1 MHLFLISLL
10 HFSIMYAL
18 EVIYICFICVVEM
31 LYNSVLQWSLTGSM
45 FNGVTFLCLKFV
57 MVGVLTP
64 FIFTSTLSI

>member
-31 LYNSVLQWSLTGSM
+31 LYNSVLQ
-45 FNGVTFLCLKFV
+45 
-57 MVGVLTP
+57 
-64 FIFTSTLSI
+64 